1 MIIDPKIESACC
13 GRFAEIPFNIYCG
26 YFKKIFLFYSSIGFP
41 KPVGISL
48 AANFLMYWYP
58 QSCNVEDKQRDW
70 YVVYSKP
77 HKEEQAQF
85 HLRMKGL
92 DVFFPRLDLIRVAE
106 KRKRIIPLFP
116 NYLFVRLHLPTE
128 FHYVIWSPGV
138 KRIVSFGDMPIPLD
152 DGVVTFLKQQTDPEG
167 LIKAHSQLRPGQEVE
182 IRGGPFDGLIAII
195 QDPPDGKGRVK
206 ILLKLLSRQISV
218 KLGVEFIKGE
228 WVGIKPMSANIEST
242 LFSAV
247 S

>member
-1 MIIDPKIESACC
+1 M
-13 GRFAEIPFNIYCG
+13 FA
-26 YFKKIFLFYSSIGFP
+26 KIFLFSRLIAA
-41 KPVGISL
+41 VNHLGISL
-48 AANFLMYWYP
+48 AATFLMYWYP
-58 QSCNVEDKQRDW
+58 QSCSVEEKQRDW

-116 NYLFVRLHLPTE
+116 NYLFVKLHLPTE

-138 KRIVSFGDMPIPLD
+138 KRLVSFGDRPIPLD
-152 DGVVTFLKQQTDPEG
+152 DAVVSFLKQQTDPEG
-167 LIKAHSQLRPGQEVE
+167 LIKARSQLRPGQEVE

-195 QDPPDGKGRVK
+195 QDPPDARGRVR
-206 ILLKLLSRQISV
+206 ILLRLLSRQVSV
-218 KLGVEFIKGE
+218 NLGVEFIKGE
-228 WVGIKPMSANIEST
+228 WVGIKTAPADIGSS
-242 LFSAV
+242 LFSAA

>member
-1 MIIDPKIESACC
+1 
-13 GRFAEIPFNIYCG
+13 
-26 YFKKIFLFYSSIGFP
+26 
-41 KPVGISL
+41 
-48 AANFLMYWYP
+48 MYWYP
-58 QSCNVEDKQRDW
+58 QSCSVEDKQRDW

-92 DVFFPRLDLIRVAE
+92 DVFFPRLDLVRVAE
-106 KRKRIIPLFP
+106 KRKRVIPLFP
-116 NYLFVRLHLPTE
+116 NYLFVRFHLPTE

-138 KRIVSFGDMPIPLD
+138 KRLVSFGDRPIPLD
-152 DGVVTFLKQQTDPEG
+152 ERVVDFLKQQTEGDG
-167 LIKAHSQLRPGQEVE
+167 LIKARSQLRPGQEVE

-195 QDPPDGKGRVK
+195 QDPPDARGRVR

-228 WVGIKPMSANIEST
+228 WVALKPAATNIGSS
-242 LFSAV
+242 LFSAA

>member
-1 MIIDPKIESACC
+1 
-13 GRFAEIPFNIYCG
+13 
-26 YFKKIFLFYSSIGFP
+26 
-41 KPVGISL
+41 
-48 AANFLMYWYP
+48 
-58 QSCNVEDKQRDW
+58 
-70 YVVYSKP
+70 
-77 HKEEQAQF
+77 
-85 HLRMKGL
+85 L

-138 KRIVSFGDMPIPLD
+138 KRIVNFGDRPIPLD
-152 DGVVTFLKQQTDPEG
+152 DDVVTFLKQQTDSEG
-167 LIKAHSQLRPGQEVE
+167 LIKAHSKLRPGQEVE

-195 QDPPDGKGRVK
+195 QDPPDAKGRVK

-228 WVGIKPMSANIEST
+228 WVATKTAATNIGSS
-242 LFSAV
+242 LFSAA

>member
-1 MIIDPKIESACC
+1 MLYLLVYPLLLLLGS
-13 GRFAEIPFNIYCG
+13 R
-26 YFKKIFLFYSSIGFP
+26 SI
-41 KPVGISL
+41 
-48 AANFLMYWYP
+48 
-58 QSCNVEDKQRDW
+58 QSCSVEDIQRDW

-85 HLRMKGL
+85 HLRMKNL
-92 DVFFPRLDLIRVAE
+92 DVFFPRLDLVRVAE

-116 NYLFVRLHLPTE
+116 NYLFVRIHLPTE
-128 FHYVIWSPGV
+128 FHYVSWSPGV
-138 KRIVSFGDMPIPLD
+138 KRIVSFGDRPIPLD
-152 DGVVTFLKQQTDPEG
+152 ERVVDFLRQQTDPEG
-167 LIKAHSQLRPGQEVE
+167 VIKARSQLRPGQEVE

-195 QDPPDGKGRVK
+195 QDPPDAKGRVR

-228 WVGIKPMSANIEST
+228 WLALNPVANIGSR
-242 LFSAV
+242 FISAA

>member
-1 MIIDPKIESACC
+1 M
-13 GRFAEIPFNIYCG
+13 YC
-26 YFKKIFLFYSSIGFP
+26 
-41 KPVGISL
+41 
-48 AANFLMYWYP
+48 YP
-58 QSCNVEDKQRDW
+58 RSCSVEDKQRDW

-116 NYLFVRLHLPTE
+116 NYLFVKLHLPTE

-138 KRIVSFGDMPIPLD
+138 KRIVSFGDRPIPLD
-152 DGVVTFLKQQTDPEG
+152 DAVISFLKQQTDPEG
-167 LIKAHSQLRPGQEVE
+167 LIKARSQLHPGQEVE

-195 QDPPDGKGRVK
+195 QDPPDARGRVR
-206 ILLKLLSRQISV
+206 ILLRLLSRQVSV

-228 WVGIKPMSANIEST
+228 WVGIKRTSANIEST
-242 LFSAV
+242 LFSAA

>member
-1 MIIDPKIESACC
+1 ME
-13 GRFAEIPFNIYCG
+13 EI
-26 YFKKIFLFYSSIGFP
+26 
-41 KPVGISL
+41 
-48 AANFLMYWYP
+48 
-58 QSCNVEDKQRDW
+58 QRDW

-85 HLRMKGL
+85 HLRLKGL
-92 DVFFPRLDLIRVAE
+92 EVFFPRLDLVRVAE

-138 KRIVSFGDMPIPLD
+138 KRLVSFGDRPIPVD
-152 DGVVTFLKQQTDPEG
+152 EQVINFLKQQTDGDG
-167 LIKAHSQLRPGQEVE
+167 LIKARSQLRPGQEVQ
-182 IRGGPFDGLIAII
+182 IRGGPFDGLVAII
-195 QDPPDGKGRVK
+195 QDPPDAKGRVK
-206 ILLKLLSRQISV
+206 ILLKLLSRQVSV

-228 WVGIKPMSANIEST
+228 WVGVKPSATDIGSS
-242 LFSAV
+242 LFSAA

>member
-1 MIIDPKIESACC
+1 M
-13 GRFAEIPFNIYCG
+13 
-26 YFKKIFLFYSSIGFP
+26 
-41 KPVGISL
+41 
-48 AANFLMYWYP
+48 
-58 QSCNVEDKQRDW
+58 EDIQRDW

-92 DVFFPRLDLIRVAE
+92 DVFFPRLDLVRVAE

-116 NYLFVRLHLPTE
+116 NYLFVRFHLPTE

-138 KRIVSFGDMPIPLD
+138 KRLVSFGDRPIPLEER
-152 DGVVTFLKQQTDPEG
+152 VVTFLKQQTDGDG
-167 LIKAHSQLRPGQEVE
+167 LIRARSQLRPGQEVE
-182 IRGGPFDGLIAII
+182 IRGGPFDGLVAII
-195 QDPPDGKGRVK
+195 QDPPDAKGRVR

-228 WVGIKPMSANIEST
+228 FVALRPAATNIGSS
-242 LFSAV
+242 LFSAQG
-247 S
+247 